1 MSQSMGLK
9 ILVLVNKVQDCPIK
23 ALITSS
29 LKVKS
34 KAKSVYA
41 TIKLQNLNTT
51 LCFIRLSLNAVPT
64 QLI

>member
-1 MSQSMGLK
+1 MGLK

-51 LCFIRLSLNAVPT
+51 LWLYQIKS
-64 QLI
+64 